1 MGFLKNFSEPFAF
14 ALALW
19 PFVSMLLTV
28 PVLALLYHRDNRIRL
43 SSAIV
48 AYGTVLYLLGLLCF
62 TLYPMPADAAA
73 YCAAHHL
80 TPQINPLQFIGDI
93 RTDGLTAVLQIA
105 FNIVFFLPLG
115 FIMGRIWRWP
125 LPVTAV
131 LSFATSL
138 FLETMQLTGLMGVFP
153 CAYRL
158 FDVDDLLWN
167 TTGALI
173 GFALAMLSLRLIP
186 ARVADMT
193 PTTTPGF
200 MRRLITFIID
210 MTLIGFAVMP
220 THLFVMIVRS
230 NLPSGSNGSWQSM
243 EPFDWTGSILFLAA
257 LILFEGV
264 VPWLRGGCT
273 LGGSFTHMTI
283 ETRPREGWL
292 RVAFYVARMA
302 TLIAVV
308 WWHSGGF
315 NLLVFI
321 GLGIFWLVKRQMP
334 YDLIKPALRCLALQ
348 ENLRP
353 LVGIRNAAQ
362 RAGQRYGQSRYGTD
376 HGYGHHRRETEIW
389 LLQQPADHRRACC
402 AQYADRGFK
411 YGRSPPLHVVGCLAV
426 EKAQQASVQRGER
439 QAGQNLADQNGRVAV
454 QE

>member
-1 MGFLKNFSEPFAF
+1 
-14 ALALW
+14 
-19 PFVSMLLTV
+19 MLLTV

-80 TPQINPLQFIGDI
+80 TPQLNPLQFIGDI

-173 GFALAMLSLRLIP
+173 GFALAMFSLRLIP

-220 THLFVMIVRS
+220 THLCVMIVRS

-257 LILFEGV
+257 LILEPIVQGAGGMWFYHPQYLREAEKLCKEHDILLIFDEIATGFGRTGNLFAWEHAGV
-264 VPWLRGGCT
+264 EPDIMCIGKALTGGYMT
-273 LGGSFTHMTI
+273 LSAVLASNQIADTI
-283 ETRPREGWL
+283 SNHAPKAFMHGPTFMGNPLACAVACASVRLLLDSGW
-292 RVAFYVARMA
+292 AE
-302 TLIAVV
+302 
-308 WWHSGGF
+308 
-315 NLLVFI
+315 N
-321 GLGIFWLVKRQMP
+321 VKRIEAQLKEELAPARKFPQVADIRILGAIGVIQTERSVSMAYMQRRFVEEGIWVRPFGKLVYLMP
-334 YDLIKPALRCLALQ
+334 PFIISPEQLSKLTSGVLKI
-348 ENLRP
+348 
-353 LVGIRNAAQ
+353 V
-362 RAGQRYGQSRYGTD
+362 
-376 HGYGHHRRETEIW
+376 REM
-389 LLQQPADHRRACC
+389 
-402 AQYADRGFK
+402 
-411 YGRSPPLHVVGCLAV
+411 
-426 EKAQQASVQRGER
+426 
-439 QAGQNLADQNGRVAV
+439 
-454 QE
+454 

>member
-80 TPQINPLQFIGDI
+80 TPQLNPLQFIGDI

-158 FDVDDLLWN
+158 FDVDDRSIAASA
-167 TTGALI
+167 GYESVRGVAD
-173 GFALAMLSLRLIP
+173 ALADAFESMALDERANELYMSGTSHLAHSRPLADLAPLFDALEEQVVLMKLMSNLSEETN
-186 ARVADMT
+186 ASGVGVAIGSEMH
-193 PTTTPGF
+193 TPG
-200 MRRLITFIID
+200 L
-210 MTLIGFAVMP
+210 LHASV
-220 THLFVMIVRS
+220 VS
-230 NLPSGSNGSWQSM
+230 SG
-243 EPFDWTGSILFLAA
+243 
-257 LILFEGV
+257 
-264 VPWLRGGCT
+264 
-273 LGGSFTHMTI
+273 
-283 ETRPREGWL
+283 
-292 RVAFYVARMA
+292 
-302 TLIAVV
+302 
-308 WWHSGGF
+308 
-315 NLLVFI
+315 
-321 GLGIFWLVKRQMP
+321 
-334 YDLIKPALRCLALQ
+334 
-348 ENLRP
+348 
-353 LVGIRNAAQ
+353 
-362 RAGQRYGQSRYGTD
+362 
-376 HGYGHHRRETEIW
+376 
-389 LLQQPADHRRACC
+389 
-402 AQYADRGFK
+402 
-411 YGRSPPLHVVGCLAV
+411 YGRSGAAGNDPVGEPETESETESQTNDTEPIAFVGSIGPTHMDYAATMAAV
-426 EKAQQASVQRGER
+426 RAVARYLTAFLSE
-439 QAGQNLADQNGRVAV
+439 GRT
-454 QE
+454 QD

>member
-173 GFALAMLSLRLIP
+173 GLALAMFSLRLIP
-186 ARVADMT
+186 ARVADTT

-210 MTLIGFAVMP
+210 MTLIGFA
-220 THLFVMIVRS
+220 
-230 NLPSGSNGSWQSM
+230 
-243 EPFDWTGSILFLAA
+243 GSILFLAA

-273 LGGSFTHMTI
+273 LGGSFTHMTV
-283 ETRPREGWL
+283 ETRPREGW
-292 RVAFYVARMA
+292 RRAAFYVARMA

-321 GLGIFWLVKRQMP
+321 GLGIFWMVKHQMP
-334 YDLIKPALRCLALQ
+334 YDLI
-348 ENLRP
+348 
-353 LVGIRNAAQ
+353 
-362 RAGQRYGQSRYGTD
+362 
-376 HGYGHHRRETEIW
+376 
-389 LLQQPADHRRACC
+389 
-402 AQYADRGFK
+402 
-411 YGRSPPLHVVGCLAV
+411 
-426 EKAQQASVQRGER
+426 
-439 QAGQNLADQNGRVAV
+439 
-454 QE
+454 

>member
-14 ALALW
+14 AMALW

-62 TLYPMPADAAA
+62 TLYPMPADATA

-80 TPQINPLQFIGDI
+80 TPQLNPLQFIGDI

-125 LPVTAV
+125 LLVTAV

-138 FLETMQLTGLMGVFP
+138 SLETMQLTGLMGVFP

-210 MTLIGFAVMP
+210 MTLIAFAVMP
-220 THLFVMIVRS
+220 AHLFVMIVRS

-273 LGGSFTHMTI
+273 FGGSFTHMTI

-321 GLGIFWLVKRQMP
+321 GLGIFWLVKHQMP
-334 YDLIKPALRCLALQ
+334 YDLI
-348 ENLRP
+348 
-353 LVGIRNAAQ
+353 
-362 RAGQRYGQSRYGTD
+362 
-376 HGYGHHRRETEIW
+376 
-389 LLQQPADHRRACC
+389 
-402 AQYADRGFK
+402 
-411 YGRSPPLHVVGCLAV
+411 
-426 EKAQQASVQRGER
+426 
-439 QAGQNLADQNGRVAV
+439 
-454 QE
+454 

>member
-138 FLETMQLTGLMGVFP
+138 FLETMQLTGSWACSRAPTVCSTWTISCGT
-153 CAYRL
+153 R
-158 FDVDDLLWN
+158 
-167 TTGALI
+167 
-173 GFALAMLSLRLIP
+173 P
-186 ARVADMT
+186 AR
-193 PTTTPGF
+193 
-200 MRRLITFIID
+200 
-210 MTLIGFAVMP
+210 
-220 THLFVMIVRS
+220 
-230 NLPSGSNGSWQSM
+230 
-243 EPFDWTGSILFLAA
+243 
-257 LILFEGV
+257 
-264 VPWLRGGCT
+264 
-273 LGGSFTHMTI
+273 
-283 ETRPREGWL
+283 
-292 RVAFYVARMA
+292 
-302 TLIAVV
+302 
-308 WWHSGGF
+308 
-315 NLLVFI
+315 
-321 GLGIFWLVKRQMP
+321 
-334 YDLIKPALRCLALQ
+334 
-348 ENLRP
+348 
-353 LVGIRNAAQ
+353 
-362 RAGQRYGQSRYGTD
+362 
-376 HGYGHHRRETEIW
+376 
-389 LLQQPADHRRACC
+389 
-402 AQYADRGFK
+402 
-411 YGRSPPLHVVGCLAV
+411 
-426 EKAQQASVQRGER
+426 
-439 QAGQNLADQNGRVAV
+439 
-454 QE
+454 

>member
-173 GFALAMLSLRLIP
+173 GFALAMFSLRLIP
-186 ARVADMT
+186 ARVAD
-193 PTTTPGF
+193 TTRPPHRLHEAADHVHHRHDADRV
-200 MRRLITFIID
+200 RRD
-210 MTLIGFAVMP
+210 ADAS
-220 THLFVMIVRS
+220 VRHDR
-230 NLPSGSNGSWQSM
+230 PIEPASGSNGSWQSM

-273 LGGSFTHMTI
+273 LGGSFTHMTV
-283 ETRPREGWL
+283 ETRPREGW
-292 RVAFYVARMA
+292 RRAAFYVARMA

-321 GLGIFWLVKRQMP
+321 GLGIFWMVKHQMP
-334 YDLIKPALRCLALQ
+334 YDLI
-348 ENLRP
+348 
-353 LVGIRNAAQ
+353 
-362 RAGQRYGQSRYGTD
+362 
-376 HGYGHHRRETEIW
+376 
-389 LLQQPADHRRACC
+389 
-402 AQYADRGFK
+402 
-411 YGRSPPLHVVGCLAV
+411 
-426 EKAQQASVQRGER
+426 
-439 QAGQNLADQNGRVAV
+439 
-454 QE
+454 

>member
-80 TPQINPLQFIGDI
+80 TPQLNPLQFIGDI

-193 PTTTPGF
+193 PTWLHEAADHVHHRHDADRV
-200 MRRLITFIID
+200 RRD
-210 MTLIGFAVMP
+210 ADAS
-220 THLFVMIVRS
+220 VRH
-230 NLPSGSNGSWQSM
+230 
-243 EPFDWTGSILFLAA
+243 D
-257 LILFEGV
+257 
-264 VPWLRGGCT
+264 
-273 LGGSFTHMTI
+273 
-283 ETRPREGWL
+283 RPL
-292 RVAFYVARMA
+292 
-302 TLIAVV
+302 
-308 WWHSGGF
+308 
-315 NLLVFI
+315 
-321 GLGIFWLVKRQMP
+321 
-334 YDLIKPALRCLALQ
+334 KPALGRQRLMAVDGTVRLDRLDPLPGGAHP
-348 ENLRP
+348 LRGRGAMVARQLHAHDDRDP
-353 LVGIRNAAQ
+353 AA
-362 RAGQRYGQSRYGTD
+362 RRVASRGVLCGA
-376 HGYGHHRRETEIW
+376 HG
-389 LLQQPADHRRACC
+389 D
-402 AQYADRGFK
+402 ADRRG
-411 YGRSPPLHVVGCLAV
+411 VVA
-426 EKAQQASVQRGER
+426 
-439 QAGQNLADQNGRVAV
+439 
-454 QE
+454 

>member
-173 GFALAMLSLRLIP
+173 GFALAMFSLRLIP
-186 ARVADMT
+186 ARVADT
-193 PTTTPGF
+193 RPTTTPRLHEAADHVHHRHDADRVRRDADASVRHDRPIEPALGLQRL
-200 MRRLITFIID
+200 MAVDGTVRLDRLDPLPGGAHPLRGRGAMVARRLYARRQLHAYD
-210 MTLIGFAVMP
+210 
-220 THLFVMIVRS
+220 
-230 NLPSGSNGSWQSM
+230 SGN
-243 EPFDWTGSILFLAA
+243 PAARRLAA
-257 LILFEGV
+257 CGVLCGAHGDADRRGV
-264 VPWLRGGCT
+264 V
-273 LGGSFTHMTI
+273 
-283 ETRPREGWL
+283 
-292 RVAFYVARMA
+292 A
-302 TLIAVV
+302 
-308 WWHSGGF
+308 
-315 NLLVFI
+315 
-321 GLGIFWLVKRQMP
+321 
-334 YDLIKPALRCLALQ
+334 
-348 ENLRP
+348 
-353 LVGIRNAAQ
+353 
-362 RAGQRYGQSRYGTD
+362 
-376 HGYGHHRRETEIW
+376 
-389 LLQQPADHRRACC
+389 
-402 AQYADRGFK
+402 
-411 YGRSPPLHVVGCLAV
+411 
-426 EKAQQASVQRGER
+426 
-439 QAGQNLADQNGRVAV
+439 
-454 QE
+454 

>member
-80 TPQINPLQFIGDI
+80 TPQLNPLQFIGDI

-186 ARVADMT
+186 ARVADTT

-210 MTLIGFAVMP
+210 MTLIGFGDADASVRHDRPIEPALGLQRLMAVDG
-220 THLFVMIVRS
+220 TVRLDRLDP
-230 NLPSGSNGSWQSM
+230 LPGGAHPLRGRGAMVARRLHARRQLHAHDDRD
-243 EPFDWTGSILFLAA
+243 PAA
-257 LILFEGV
+257 RRVASRGVLCGAHGDADRRGV
-264 VPWLRGGCT
+264 V
-273 LGGSFTHMTI
+273 
-283 ETRPREGWL
+283 
-292 RVAFYVARMA
+292 A
-302 TLIAVV
+302 
-308 WWHSGGF
+308 
-315 NLLVFI
+315 
-321 GLGIFWLVKRQMP
+321 
-334 YDLIKPALRCLALQ
+334 
-348 ENLRP
+348 
-353 LVGIRNAAQ
+353 
-362 RAGQRYGQSRYGTD
+362 
-376 HGYGHHRRETEIW
+376 
-389 LLQQPADHRRACC
+389 
-402 AQYADRGFK
+402 
-411 YGRSPPLHVVGCLAV
+411 
-426 EKAQQASVQRGER
+426 
-439 QAGQNLADQNGRVAV
+439 
-454 QE
+454 

>member
-80 TPQINPLQFIGDI
+80 TPQLNPLQFIGDI

-173 GFALAMLSLRLIP
+173 GFA
-186 ARVADMT
+186 
-193 PTTTPGF
+193 
-200 MRRLITFIID
+200 
-210 MTLIGFAVMP
+210 VMP
-220 THLFVMIVRS
+220 THLFVMIVQS

-273 LGGSFTHMTI
+273 LGGSFTHMTV
-283 ETRPREGWL
+283 ETRPREGW
-292 RVAFYVARMA
+292 RRAAFYVARMA

-321 GLGIFWLVKRQMP
+321 GLGIFWMVKHQMP
-334 YDLIKPALRCLALQ
+334 YDLI
-348 ENLRP
+348 
-353 LVGIRNAAQ
+353 
-362 RAGQRYGQSRYGTD
+362 
-376 HGYGHHRRETEIW
+376 
-389 LLQQPADHRRACC
+389 
-402 AQYADRGFK
+402 
-411 YGRSPPLHVVGCLAV
+411 
-426 EKAQQASVQRGER
+426 
-439 QAGQNLADQNGRVAV
+439 
-454 QE
+454 

>member
-14 ALALW
+14 AMALW

-80 TPQINPLQFIGDI
+80 TPQLNPLQFIGDI

-186 ARVADMT
+186 ARVADTT
-193 PTTTPGF
+193 PTTTPWLHEAADHVHHRHDADRVRRDADASVRHDRPIEPALGLQRL
-200 MRRLITFIID
+200 MAVDGTVRLDRLDPLPGGAHPLRGRGAMVARRLYARRQLHAYD
-210 MTLIGFAVMP
+210 
-220 THLFVMIVRS
+220 
-230 NLPSGSNGSWQSM
+230 SGN
-243 EPFDWTGSILFLAA
+243 PAA
-257 LILFEGV
+257 RRAASRGVLCGAHGDADRRGV
-264 VPWLRGGCT
+264 V
-273 LGGSFTHMTI
+273 
-283 ETRPREGWL
+283 
-292 RVAFYVARMA
+292 A
-302 TLIAVV
+302 
-308 WWHSGGF
+308 
-315 NLLVFI
+315 
-321 GLGIFWLVKRQMP
+321 
-334 YDLIKPALRCLALQ
+334 
-348 ENLRP
+348 
-353 LVGIRNAAQ
+353 
-362 RAGQRYGQSRYGTD
+362 
-376 HGYGHHRRETEIW
+376 
-389 LLQQPADHRRACC
+389 
-402 AQYADRGFK
+402 
-411 YGRSPPLHVVGCLAV
+411 
-426 EKAQQASVQRGER
+426 
-439 QAGQNLADQNGRVAV
+439 
-454 QE
+454 

>member
-1 MGFLKNFSEPFAF
+1 MISLSWPIPACRHVPYLGIRSREIWSETEWSGPKQGALKMGFLKNFSEPFAF

-80 TPQINPLQFIGDI
+80 TPQLNPLQFIGDI

-186 ARVADMT
+186 ARVADYDAD
-193 PTTTPGF
+193 PP
-200 MRRLITFIID
+200 
-210 MTLIGFAVMP
+210 
-220 THLFVMIVRS
+220 HL
-230 NLPSGSNGSWQSM
+230 
-243 EPFDWTGSILFLAA
+243 
-257 LILFEGV
+257 
-264 VPWLRGGCT
+264 
-273 LGGSFTHMTI
+273 
-283 ETRPREGWL
+283 
-292 RVAFYVARMA
+292 
-302 TLIAVV
+302 
-308 WWHSGGF
+308 
-315 NLLVFI
+315 
-321 GLGIFWLVKRQMP
+321 
-334 YDLIKPALRCLALQ
+334 
-348 ENLRP
+348 
-353 LVGIRNAAQ
+353 
-362 RAGQRYGQSRYGTD
+362 
-376 HGYGHHRRETEIW
+376 
-389 LLQQPADHRRACC
+389 
-402 AQYADRGFK
+402 
-411 YGRSPPLHVVGCLAV
+411 
-426 EKAQQASVQRGER
+426 AS
-439 QAGQNLADQNGRVAV
+439 
-454 QE
+454 

>member
-80 TPQINPLQFIGDI
+80 TPQLNPLQFIGDI

-115 FIMGRIWRWP
+115 FIMGRI
-125 LPVTAV
+125 
-131 LSFATSL
+131 
-138 FLETMQLTGLMGVFP
+138 
-153 CAYRL
+153 CRL

-334 YDLIKPALRCLALQ
+334 YDLI
-348 ENLRP
+348 
-353 LVGIRNAAQ
+353 
-362 RAGQRYGQSRYGTD
+362 
-376 HGYGHHRRETEIW
+376 
-389 LLQQPADHRRACC
+389 
-402 AQYADRGFK
+402 
-411 YGRSPPLHVVGCLAV
+411 
-426 EKAQQASVQRGER
+426 
-439 QAGQNLADQNGRVAV
+439 
-454 QE
+454 

>member
-173 GFALAMLSLRLIP
+173 GFALAMFSLRLIP
-186 ARVADMT
+186 ARVADTT
-193 PTTTPGF
+193 PTTTRLHEAADHVHHRHDADRVRRDADASVRHDRPIEPALGLQRLMAVDGTVRLDRLDPLPGGAHPLRGRGA
-200 MRRLITFIID
+200 MVARRLYARRQLHAYD
-210 MTLIGFAVMP
+210 
-220 THLFVMIVRS
+220 
-230 NLPSGSNGSWQSM
+230 SGN
-243 EPFDWTGSILFLAA
+243 PAARRLAA
-257 LILFEGV
+257 CGVLCGAHGDADRRGV
-264 VPWLRGGCT
+264 V
-273 LGGSFTHMTI
+273 
-283 ETRPREGWL
+283 
-292 RVAFYVARMA
+292 A
-302 TLIAVV
+302 
-308 WWHSGGF
+308 
-315 NLLVFI
+315 
-321 GLGIFWLVKRQMP
+321 
-334 YDLIKPALRCLALQ
+334 
-348 ENLRP
+348 
-353 LVGIRNAAQ
+353 
-362 RAGQRYGQSRYGTD
+362 
-376 HGYGHHRRETEIW
+376 
-389 LLQQPADHRRACC
+389 
-402 AQYADRGFK
+402 
-411 YGRSPPLHVVGCLAV
+411 
-426 EKAQQASVQRGER
+426 
-439 QAGQNLADQNGRVAV
+439 
-454 QE
+454 

>member
-1 MGFLKNFSEPFAF
+1 MISLSWLIPACRHVPYIGIRSRESWSETGRSGPKQGTLKMGFLKNFSEPFAF
-14 ALALW
+14 AMALW

-80 TPQINPLQFIGDI
+80 TPQLNPLQFIGDI

-105 FNIVFFLPLG
+105 FNVVFFLPLG

-138 FLETMQLTGLMGVFP
+138 SLETMQLTGLMGVFP

-210 MTLIGFAVMP
+210 MTLIAFAVMP

-273 LGGSFTHMTI
+273 FGGSFTHMTV
-283 ETRPREGWL
+283 ETRPREGW
-292 RVAFYVARMA
+292 RRAAFYVARMA
-302 TLIAVV
+302 TLIIVLP
-308 WWHSGGF
+308 WHSGGF

-321 GLGIFWLVKRQMP
+321 GLGIFWLVKHQMP
-334 YDLIKPALRCLALQ
+334 YDLI
-348 ENLRP
+348 
-353 LVGIRNAAQ
+353 
-362 RAGQRYGQSRYGTD
+362 
-376 HGYGHHRRETEIW
+376 
-389 LLQQPADHRRACC
+389 
-402 AQYADRGFK
+402 
-411 YGRSPPLHVVGCLAV
+411 
-426 EKAQQASVQRGER
+426 
-439 QAGQNLADQNGRVAV
+439 
-454 QE
+454 

>member
-80 TPQINPLQFIGDI
+80 TPQLNPLQFIGDI

-173 GFALAMLSLRLIP
+173 GFALAMFSLRLIP
-186 ARVADMT
+186 ARVADTT

-273 LGGSFTHMTI
+273 LGGSFTHMTV
-283 ETRPREGWL
+283 ETRPREGW
-292 RVAFYVARMA
+292 RRAAFYVARMA
-302 TLIAVV
+302 TLIETPTAGALTL
-308 WWHSGGF
+308 GGKKK
-315 NLLVFI
+315 LE
-321 GLGIFWLVKRQMP
+321 
-334 YDLIKPALRCLALQ
+334 LARVLAYPQ
-348 ENLRP
+348 F
-353 LVGIRNAAQ
+353 AQ
-362 RAGQRYGQSRYGTD
+362 
-376 HGYGHHRRETEIW
+376 
-389 LLQQPADHRRACC
+389 
-402 AQYADRGFK
+402 
-411 YGRSPPLHVVGCLAV
+411 SP
-426 EKAQQASVQRGER
+426 ER
-439 QAGQNLADQNGRVAV
+439 QAEIAATYRARCTLVEPVAPPACELPNCLDRDDQKFLELARDSSARALLTRDKLVLKLGKRPVIAARFAILTPEKLQIQLA
-454 QE
+454 

>member
-138 FLETMQLTGLMGVFP
+138 FLETMQLTASWACSRAPTVCSTWTISCGT
-153 CAYRL
+153 R
-158 FDVDDLLWN
+158 
-167 TTGALI
+167 
-173 GFALAMLSLRLIP
+173 P
-186 ARVADMT
+186 AR
-193 PTTTPGF
+193 
-200 MRRLITFIID
+200 
-210 MTLIGFAVMP
+210 
-220 THLFVMIVRS
+220 
-230 NLPSGSNGSWQSM
+230 
-243 EPFDWTGSILFLAA
+243 
-257 LILFEGV
+257 
-264 VPWLRGGCT
+264 
-273 LGGSFTHMTI
+273 
-283 ETRPREGWL
+283 
-292 RVAFYVARMA
+292 
-302 TLIAVV
+302 
-308 WWHSGGF
+308 
-315 NLLVFI
+315 
-321 GLGIFWLVKRQMP
+321 
-334 YDLIKPALRCLALQ
+334 
-348 ENLRP
+348 
-353 LVGIRNAAQ
+353 
-362 RAGQRYGQSRYGTD
+362 
-376 HGYGHHRRETEIW
+376 
-389 LLQQPADHRRACC
+389 
-402 AQYADRGFK
+402 
-411 YGRSPPLHVVGCLAV
+411 
-426 EKAQQASVQRGER
+426 
-439 QAGQNLADQNGRVAV
+439 
-454 QE
+454 

>member
-80 TPQINPLQFIGDI
+80 TPQLNPLQFIGDI

-173 GFALAMLSLRLIP
+173 GPRAPTSHGSRWNRSTGP
-186 ARVADMT
+186 ARSSSW
-193 PTTTPGF
+193 
-200 MRRLITFIID
+200 RRSASSRAWCH
-210 MTLIGFAVMP
+210 GCAAAA
-220 THLFVMIVRS
+220 RS
-230 NLPSGSNGSWQSM
+230 
-243 EPFDWTGSILFLAA
+243 AA
-257 LILFEGV
+257 
-264 VPWLRGGCT
+264 
-273 LGGSFTHMTI
+273 
-283 ETRPREGWL
+283 
-292 RVAFYVARMA
+292 A
-302 TLIAVV
+302 
-308 WWHSGGF
+308 
-315 NLLVFI
+315 
-321 GLGIFWLVKRQMP
+321 
-334 YDLIKPALRCLALQ
+334 
-348 ENLRP
+348 
-353 LVGIRNAAQ
+353 
-362 RAGQRYGQSRYGTD
+362 SRT
-376 HGYGHHRRETEIW
+376 
-389 LLQQPADHRRACC
+389 
-402 AQYADRGFK
+402 
-411 YGRSPPLHVVGCLAV
+411 
-426 EKAQQASVQRGER
+426 
-439 QAGQNLADQNGRVAV
+439 
-454 QE
+454 

>member
-80 TPQINPLQFIGDI
+80 TPQLNPLQFIGDI

-173 GFALAMLSLRLIP
+173 GFALAMFSLRLIP
-186 ARVADMT
+186 ARVADTT

-210 MTLIGFAVMP
+210 MTLIAFAVMP
-220 THLFVMIVRS
+220 THLFVMIVQS

-273 LGGSFTHMTI
+273 LGGSFTHMTV
-283 ETRPREGWL
+283 ETRPREGW
-292 RVAFYVARMA
+292 RRAAFYVARMA

-321 GLGIFWLVKRQMP
+321 GLGIFWMVKHQMP
-334 YDLIKPALRCLALQ
+334 YDLI
-348 ENLRP
+348 
-353 LVGIRNAAQ
+353 
-362 RAGQRYGQSRYGTD
+362 
-376 HGYGHHRRETEIW
+376 
-389 LLQQPADHRRACC
+389 
-402 AQYADRGFK
+402 
-411 YGRSPPLHVVGCLAV
+411 
-426 EKAQQASVQRGER
+426 
-439 QAGQNLADQNGRVAV
+439 
-454 QE
+454 

>member
-1 MGFLKNFSEPFAF
+1 MVRNRMERTEAGSIEDGISQELFR
-14 ALALW
+14 
-19 PFVSMLLTV
+19 TV
-28 PVLALLYHRDNRIRL
+28 CVRAG
-43 SSAIV
+43 IV
-48 AYGTVLYLLGLLCF
+48 AVCVHAADGAGAGVAVSSRQSHPTVVGHSGVWHGAV
-62 TLYPMPADAAA
+62 PARPAVLHTVSDAGRCAA

-80 TPQINPLQFIGDI
+80 TPQLNPLQFIGDI

-334 YDLIKPALRCLALQ
+334 YDLI
-348 ENLRP
+348 
-353 LVGIRNAAQ
+353 
-362 RAGQRYGQSRYGTD
+362 
-376 HGYGHHRRETEIW
+376 
-389 LLQQPADHRRACC
+389 
-402 AQYADRGFK
+402 
-411 YGRSPPLHVVGCLAV
+411 
-426 EKAQQASVQRGER
+426 
-439 QAGQNLADQNGRVAV
+439 
-454 QE
+454 